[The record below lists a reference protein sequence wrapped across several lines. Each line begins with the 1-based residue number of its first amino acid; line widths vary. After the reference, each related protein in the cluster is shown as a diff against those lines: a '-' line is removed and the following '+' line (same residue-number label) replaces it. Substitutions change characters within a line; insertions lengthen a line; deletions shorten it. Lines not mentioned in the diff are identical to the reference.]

1 MGNNYVV
8 GIDSGS
14 QNTKAVALLN
24 GEIVATAIV
33 ATEFDAKCAA
43 EKAINELLDKL
54 GIGKD
59 SVQKIAATG
68 TGRNLIDFADMHV
81 NEVISAAKGARSQS
95 DKINMVLDMGAE
107 TSRVIALDEHGAAK
121 NYVVNDRCASG
132 AGTFIET
139 VARALQIQPEEMG
152 DIALKAD
159 KDIMLKAQCVVFV
172 ESEVISLIHQKETR
186 ENIANGVHNGIG
198 NRISARAVSYSTES
212 RRTIPRT
219 SFLRKPM
226 SRLLPDSPRIP
237 FSTNLTERDARCLSF
252 PTNLAVFWKR
262 ADSLKKFSRNSR

>member
-107 TSRVIALDEHGAAK
+107 TSRV
-121 NYVVNDRCASG
+121 
-132 AGTFIET
+132 
-139 VARALQIQPEEMG
+139 
-152 DIALKAD
+152 
-159 KDIMLKAQCVVFV
+159 
-172 ESEVISLIHQKETR
+172 
-186 ENIANGVHNGIG
+186 
-198 NRISARAVSYSTES
+198 
-212 RRTIPRT
+212 
-219 SFLRKPM
+219 
-226 SRLLPDSPRIP
+226 
-237 FSTNLTERDARCLSF
+237 
-252 PTNLAVFWKR
+252 
-262 ADSLKKFSRNSR
+262 

>member
-198 NRISARAVSYSTES
+198 NRICSMFRSLGIRDGVAFIGGPSLNKGLVASLSKELGQQVIVPGLSVFLSAAGAALAASEAV
-212 RRTIPRT
+212 
-219 SFLRKPM
+219 
-226 SRLLPDSPRIP
+226 
-237 FSTNLTERDARCLSF
+237 ERNA
-252 PTNLAVFWKR
+252 
-262 ADSLKKFSRNSR
+262 

>member
-139 VARALQIQPEEMG
+139 VARALQI
-152 DIALKAD
+152 
-159 KDIMLKAQCVVFV
+159 
-172 ESEVISLIHQKETR
+172 
-186 ENIANGVHNGIG
+186 
-198 NRISARAVSYSTES
+198 
-212 RRTIPRT
+212 RT
-219 SFLRKPM
+219 SCSKP
-226 SRLLPDSPRIP
+226 SALYLLNPRSYHLYIKKKQ
-237 FSTNLTERDARCLSF
+237 ERTLQTAY
-252 PTNLAVFWKR
+252 TTV
-262 ADSLKKFSRNSR
+262 